1 MDYFKIVLA
10 FLLAGITAFAVTP
23 LAKRFAYVIGAV
35 DVPRDNR
42 RMHKEP
48 IPRAGG
54 LAFFAGFLVAILI
67 FGTMDRQMMTV
78 LIGCL
83 IIVTLGILDDI
94 LQLPAWIKFIAEVA
108 AASIPVV
115 WGGLRIEFFTN
126 FNLVSDQRFFY
137 LGYLSIPVTILWIVG
152 VTNAVNMIDGLD
164 GLAAGI
170 STISSVSL
178 LVVCCVTGD
187 LYVAVVMACLA
198 GGLMGFLP
206 YNFNPAQIFMGD
218 TGSNFLGF
226 LLGSMSV
233 LGLFKFYTVVSF
245 GVPFLIL
252 GLPLYDMI
260 VVVFRRILSG
270 RSPMSPDRGHIHH
283 RLVDMGFN
291 QKQAVGILY
300 GITLIL
306 GIIAIVL
313 ALGGAIPALIVLFCL
328 LVIGVIVFRI
338 VMHPHRPAGSAPTSE
353 IAPEAPSEEA
363 PEEPG
368 EPQTP
373 SEEAAAGAAGP
384 QKAEKTDNME
394 EEP

>member
-198 GGLMGFLP
+198 GGLVGFLP
-206 YNFNPAQIFMGD
+206 YNFNPAQIPFPHPREMNCPVSVSTICVPESRQKSICILLKRSICCSRPYGRITGNCLTD
-218 TGSNFLGF
+218 T
-226 LLGSMSV
+226 
-233 LGLFKFYTVVSF
+233 
-245 GVPFLIL
+245 
-252 GLPLYDMI
+252 LPGWRMKD
-260 VVVFRRILSG
+260 REQSG
-270 RSPMSPDRGHIHH
+270 
-283 RLVDMGFN
+283 
-291 QKQAVGILY
+291 
-300 GITLIL
+300 
-306 GIIAIVL
+306 
-313 ALGGAIPALIVLFCL
+313 PA
-328 LVIGVIVFRI
+328 
-338 VMHPHRPAGSAPTSE
+338 
-353 IAPEAPSEEA
+353 
-363 PEEPG
+363 
-368 EPQTP
+368 
-373 SEEAAAGAAGP
+373 
-384 QKAEKTDNME
+384 
-394 EEP
+394 